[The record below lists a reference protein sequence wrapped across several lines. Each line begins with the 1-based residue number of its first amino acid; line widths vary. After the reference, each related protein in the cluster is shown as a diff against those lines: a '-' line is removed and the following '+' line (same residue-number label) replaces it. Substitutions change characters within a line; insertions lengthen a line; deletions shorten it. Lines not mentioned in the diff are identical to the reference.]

1 MDVRKSALESLVI
14 KKNHFFRDADDV
26 ISGLGM
32 LNKRFGGKR
41 ILLTGAAGFLGA
53 QFIHYFMAL
62 NESDGFERPCK
73 LTGTDN
79 FLRGYPTWM
88 QTFSRRDDFQV
99 REENIVTQ
107 REFSHYDYIIHAAS
121 VASPTY
127 YRKYPIETMDANVI
141 GLRNLLNHAV
151 INPPEGFL
159 YFSTSE
165 IYGDPDP
172 ANIPTKEL
180 YRGNVSCTGPR
191 ACYDESKRFGETMC
205 VNFFRVH
212 KIPVVIVRPFNNYG
226 PGLHI
231 SDRRV
236 IPDFFRD
243 ALAGRNIVL
252 LSDGQATRTFC
263 YVSDAL
269 EGYLRALL
277 LGARGESYNI
287 GSESPEISMTEL
299 AKQVID
305 AVGANVKVEVQKSP
319 DRDYTTDN
327 PKRRCPDISKA
338 RKDIKYNPRISLKE
352 GLGRTFAYYQ
362 ENSSES

>member
-1 MDVRKSALESLVI
+1 MDVRKGTLEGLVI
-14 KKNHFFRDADDV
+14 KKNHFFRDAEDL
-26 ISGLGM
+26 ISGVGP
-32 LNKRFGGKR
+32 LNKRFEGKR

-62 NESDGFERPCK
+62 NDSAEFDRPCK

-79 FLRGYPTWM
+79 FLRGYPMWM
-88 QTFSRRDDFQV
+88 QTFSRREDFHV

-141 GLRNLLNHAV
+141 GLRNLLDHAV
-151 INPPEGFL
+151 LNPPEGFL

-212 KIPVVIVRPFNNYG
+212 QIPVVIVRPFNNYG

-236 IPDFFRD
+236 IPDFFCD

-252 LSDGQATRTFC
+252 LSDGRATRTFC
-263 YVSDAL
+263 YVTDAI
-269 EGYLRALL
+269 EGYLRVLL

-287 GSESPEISMTEL
+287 GSESPEISMTDL
-299 AKQVID
+299 AQRVIGV
-305 AVGANVKVEVQKSP
+305 VGANVKVEEQKSP
-319 DRDYTTDN
+319 DTEYTTDN

-338 RKDIKYNPRISLKE
+338 QNEVGYNPRVNLME
-352 GLGRTFAYYQ
+352 GLARTCAYYR
-362 ENSSES
+362 ENLSES